1 MICSI
6 KNTDFIIADLIA
18 ESSWYYKKD
27 KLMCLAQ
34 QAQKERVGMNA
45 VLVIVLS
52 IIIYLALVINMAM
65 KPAYSSKLN
74 SALMII
80 SILGGSIIYGIGY
93 TSVTQNIALSLIRT
107 PFSVIGMFLGKNDLG
122 EVRSSPILSSTIGIC
137 CFWTLHLFAFYSIAS
152 AAMTTVGAAGLRRLR
167 LFLALNGDLTI
178 IYGIHEDSLTVGKE
192 CLVGDNTAVVMINE
206 TEPADQISEIINM
219 GMAVL
224 TGSGAVSCD
233 HTTMLRLRVRARK
246 KITVYALHPDRNKNL
261 FYAIA
266 MKEALEKEGVDPRIT
281 SITLPGTEDIA
292 MSMLQ
297 LSEQQYGFGYVQV
310 FDPADMA
317 ARAMIRLCPPW
328 DFITFDNEGRAK
340 EDFDCMVIGFGDCG
354 QAALRYLIMNGQFVG
369 SKFHAMVFSPNI
381 SNEAGFL
388 LAECPEILKHY
399 AVEFR
404 NADGRSFEFY
414 KTLQERLR
422 TLKYIAVCT
431 GSSAMNTEVTD
442 SVMLYLKRSKAEH
455 VCVVQV
461 SKYGAQYQE
470 SVGSRIVS
478 REVYKLDMLSAK
490 REDRNAIILNAGYD
504 SSDRTNWEKWVSCD
518 SFSKMSSRASAEFI
532 PAMIKAS
539 GSSRKEM
546 LEGSWHPDDEMLNV
560 LGEMEHMRWCAFH
573 FAMGYR
579 PMSEEVFNENAQNYL
594 RSLEEGI
601 PRSPK
606 IGKDSE
612 KRLHACL
619 VPYDKLD
626 QVSERENAVTGRNV
640 DYKQYDINNAI
651 IIPDILRAQ
660 EEERVNE

>member
-1 MICSI
+1 MQY
-6 KNTDFIIADLIA
+6 KKTDFIIADLIT

-27 KLMCLAQ
+27 KSMRLSQ
-34 QAQKERVGMNA
+34 QTQKERIGMNA
-45 VLVIVLS
+45 LLGIVLS

-65 KPAYSSKLN
+65 KPAYSSKL
-74 SALMII
+74 SSTLMII

-93 TSVTQNIALSLIRT
+93 TSVTQDIALSLIRT

-122 EVRSSPILSSTIGIC
+122 AISSSPILSGTAGVF
-137 CFWTLHLFAFYSIAS
+137 CFWTLHLLAFYSIAS

-192 CLVGDNTAVVMINE
+192 CVVRDKTAVVMINE
-206 TEPADQISEIINM
+206 TEPTDSISEIINM

-233 HTTMLRLRVRARK
+233 HSTMLRLRITARK

-266 MKEALEKEGVDPRIT
+266 MKEALEKEGVDPKIT

-292 MSMLQ
+292 SSMLQ

-328 DFITFDNEGRAK
+328 DFLSFDDKGRAK
-340 EDFDCMVIGFGDCG
+340 ENFDCMVIGFGDCG
-354 QAALRYLIMNGQFVG
+354 QAALRYLAMNGQFVG

-388 LAECPEILKHY
+388 LAECPELLKHY
-399 AVEFR
+399 AIEFR
-404 NADGRSFEFY
+404 NADGRSLEFY
-414 KTLQERLR
+414 KELQARLS

-431 GSSAMNTEVTD
+431 GKGAMNTEVAD
-442 SVMLYLKRSKAEH
+442 NIMLFLKRAKAEH

-470 SVGSRIVS
+470 AVGSAIVS
-478 REVYKLDMLSAK
+478 KEVYKLDMLSAK

-518 SFSKMSSRASAEFI
+518 SFGKMSSRASAEFI

-539 GSSRKEM
+539 GSSREEM
-546 LEGSWHPDDEMLNV
+546 LEGKWHPDDEMLHV

-579 PMSEEVFNENAQNYL
+579 PMSEENFRENAENYL
-594 RSLEEGI
+594 RCKQEGL
-601 PRSPK
+601 PCSPK

-626 QVSERENAVTGRNV
+626 QVSERENAVTGRSV
-640 DYKQYDINNAI
+640 DYKQYDINNVM

-660 EEERVNE
+660 EEERENE